1 MTNDD
6 FLFTEA
12 EFADF
17 VGKSVS
23 WARLLRRQQRAPGHI
38 RVGRTPM
45 YRREAIAEWMHAN
58 SVRPG
63 GKPSA

>member
-23 WARLLRRQQRAPGHI
+23 WARLLRRQACN
-38 RVGRTPM
+38 
-45 YRREAIAEWMHAN
+45 HAT
-58 SVRPG
+58 
-63 GKPSA
+63 